1 MSVIAIIPCRYGAVR
16 FPGKSLADIHGKP
29 MMWHVYQQTKK
40 VKSIDRVVIAT
51 DDERIEKVGRELG
64 LEMIMTRG
72 DHFTGTDR
80 VAECAG
86 RLDADIL
93 VNVQGDEPMIDPD
106 AIERV
111 ARAIVDCD
119 DPNVQASNGFNEIA
133 DPTDA
138 IDNNVV
144 KVITAT
150 SGNALAY
157 SRLPVPYPRGQA
169 VTYKRQLGLYAFRKS
184 GLELFSKT
192 APGPLERAEGVEM
205 LRFVE
210 HGYGVRMVQVAN
222 DDAISVDSPADLER
236 VRALIGR
243 G

>member
-51 DDERIEKVGRELG
+51 DDERIERVGRELG